1 MEPGISSP
9 GGGRKVFPIK
19 PIAGGISMSRIFR
32 AFLLFG
38 LLLLAL
44 QGCTSRAWF
53 GGFQENQRRDC
64 HRYADE
70 GEVQRC
76 LERVDNMT
84 YDRYQAER
92 EEMVSETE

>member
-1 MEPGISSP
+1 MSS
-9 GGGRKVFPIK
+9 K
-19 PIAGGISMSRIFR
+19 FR
-32 AFLLFG
+32 FFLLLG

-53 GGFQENQRRDC
+53 GGFQENRRRDC

-70 GEVQRC
+70 SEVQRC
-76 LERVDNMT
+76 LERVDEMT

-92 EEMVSETE
+92 EAAVSDVE